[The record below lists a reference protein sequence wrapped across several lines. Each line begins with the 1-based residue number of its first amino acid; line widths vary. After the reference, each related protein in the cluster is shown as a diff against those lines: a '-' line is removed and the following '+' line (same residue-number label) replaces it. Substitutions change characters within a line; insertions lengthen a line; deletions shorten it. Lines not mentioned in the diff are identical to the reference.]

1 MSSSVAALSFVLA
14 AVVLSGACSQSPT
27 APTPTA
33 TGGVVVGRVS
43 QEPTSTPSAIIP
55 NVPPVLGATRFVAFG
70 DSMTCGSPSA
80 FDSLVQ
86 ITCTPV
92 VGGGYPERLRAML
105 TAYSNQQQFGVTNRG
120 LPGETASDG
129 EHRLLSELSEF
140 MGSTVPL
147 SQRPHALL
155 LLEGINDMNA
165 GVSPARAASSVAGMV
180 QTARLFNL
188 TVLVATIPQTYRSV
202 DSMGVVREN
211 SAEQVP
217 VFNSELRRLVSGLQN
232 VRVVDLYAAFGTT
245 SYGSYVGLDGLHLTP
260 AGYDRMAQWFHAAI
274 VDQFPVR
281 GSLQ

>member
-1 MSSSVAALSFVLA
+1 MSRSAAALTSVM
-14 AVVLSGACSQSPT
+14 AVVALLSACSQSPT
-27 APTPTA
+27 APTPA
-33 TGGVVVGRVS
+33 TGSVVVGSVS
-43 QEPTSTPSAIIP
+43 QEPTSTPAAIIP

-86 ITCTPV
+86 ITCVPV
-92 VGGGYPERLRAML
+92 AGGGYPERLRAML
-105 TAYSNQQQFGVTNRG
+105 RMYSNQQTFGVTNRG
-120 LPGETASDG
+120 LPGEPASAG
-129 EHRLLSELSEF
+129 ERRLQSELSEL
-140 MGSTVPL
+140 MGGTVPL
-147 SQRPHALL
+147 SLRPQALL

-165 GVSPARAASSVAGMV
+165 GVSPTRAASSVVAMV

-217 VFNSELRRLVSGLQN
+217 VFNTELRRQVSGLQN
-232 VRVVDLYAAFGTT
+232 VRVVDLYAAFGTN
-245 SYGSYVGLDGLHLTP
+245 SYGTYVGLDGLHLTP

>member
-1 MSSSVAALSFVLA
+1 MFRSAAALTSVIA
-14 AVVLSGACSQSPT
+14 AVVLSGGCSQSPT

-43 QEPTSTPSAIIP
+43 QEPTSTPAAIIP

-120 LPGETASDG
+120 LPGEPAFDG
-129 EHRLLSELSEF
+129 EHRLQSELSEL
-140 MGSTVPL
+140 MGGSVPL
-147 SQRPHALL
+147 SLRPQALL

-165 GVSPARAASSVAGMV
+165 GISPARAASSVAGMV

-217 VFNSELRRLVSGLQN
+217 VFNAELRRLVSGLQN
-232 VRVVDLYAAFGTT
+232 VRVVDLYAAFGTS
-245 SYGSYVGLDGLHLTP
+245 SYGTYVGLDGLHLTP

>member
-1 MSSSVAALSFVLA
+1 MFRSVAAFTPVIAAMVL
-14 AVVLSGACSQSPT
+14 VGACSQTPTSPT
-27 APTPTA
+27 PST
-33 TGGVVVGRVS
+33 TGSALVGSVS
-43 QEPTSTPSAIIP
+43 QEPTSTPAAIIP
-55 NVPPVLGATRFVAFG
+55 NIPPVLGATRFVAFG

-92 VGGGYPERLRAML
+92 AGGGYPERLRMML
-105 TAYSNQQQFGVTNRG
+105 RTYSSQQEFGVTNRG
-120 LPGETASDG
+120 LPGEPASEG
-129 EHRLLSELSEF
+129 ERRLLSELSEL
-140 MGSTVPL
+140 MGSGVPL
-147 SQRPHALL
+147 SLRPQALL

-165 GVSPARAASSVAGMV
+165 GTSPTRAASSVAAMV

-188 TVLVATIPQTYRSV
+188 TVLVGTIPQTYRSE

-211 SAEQVP
+211 SAAQVP
-217 VFNSELRRLVSGLQN
+217 IFNSELRRLVSGLQN
-232 VRVVDLYAAFGTT
+232 VRVVDLYAALGTN
-245 SYGSYVGLDGLHLTP
+245 SYGTYVGLDGLHLTP

>member
-1 MSSSVAALSFVLA
+1 MFRSGPALTSVM
-14 AVVLSGACSQSPT
+14 AVVVLFGACSQSPT
-27 APTPTA
+27 APTAA
-33 TGGVVVGRVS
+33 TGQVVVGSVS
-43 QEPTSTPSAIIP
+43 QEPTSTPQAIIP

-92 VGGGYPERLRAML
+92 AGGGYPERLRAML
-105 TAYSNQQQFGVTNRG
+105 TAYSSQQPFGVTNRG
-120 LPGETASDG
+120 LPGEPASEG
-129 EHRLLSELSEF
+129 ERRLQSELSEF
-140 MGSTVPL
+140 MGGSVPL
-147 SQRPHALL
+147 SLRPQALL

-165 GVSPARAASSVAGMV
+165 GVSAARAASSVARMV
-180 QTARLFNL
+180 QIARLFNL

-211 SAEQVP
+211 SADQVP
-217 VFNSELRRLVSGLQN
+217 VFNAELRRLVSGLQN
-232 VRVVDLYAAFGTT
+232 VRVVDLYAAFGTG
-245 SYGSYVGLDGLHLTP
+245 SYGTYVGLDGLHLTP

-274 VDQFPVR
+274 VEQFPVR

>member
-1 MSSSVAALSFVLA
+1 MSRSVAAATSVMAAMVLA
-14 AVVLSGACSQSPT
+14 GACSQSPT
-27 APTPTA
+27 SPTPAA
-33 TGGVVVGRVS
+33 TGGVVVGSVS
-43 QEPTSTPSAIIP
+43 QEPTSTPAAIIP
-55 NVPPVLGATRFVAFG
+55 NIPPVLGATRFVAFG

-86 ITCTPV
+86 INCSPV
-92 VGGGYPERLRAML
+92 VGGGYPERLRSML
-105 TAYSNQQQFGVTNRG
+105 RTYSSQQEFGVTNRG
-120 LPGETASDG
+120 LPGERASDG
-129 EHRLLSELSEF
+129 ERRLPLELSELL
-140 MGSTVPL
+140 GSGVPPPL
-147 SQRPHALL
+147 RPQALL

-165 GVSPARAASSVAGMV
+165 GVSPARTASSVAAMV

-217 VFNSELRRLVSGLQN
+217 VFNTELRRLVSGLQN
-232 VRVVDLYAAFGTT
+232 VRVVDLYAAFGTN
-245 SYGSYVGLDGLHLTP
+245 SYGTYIGLDGLHLTP